1 MQYITEQQIDQIASE
16 TGRALAAEKKIRMM
30 IPAKDK
36 KDKFW
41 EGGIN
46 GHTFRFPTDTEVD
59 LPESLYTL
67 IMQNRRVLKL
77 GEAQVAE
84 FVKGSGKKVG

>member
-1 MQYITEQQIDQIASE
+1 MQYITDQQIDQLASE
-16 TGRALAAEKKIRMM
+16 TGKALQQEKKIRMM
-30 IPAKDK
+30 IPAKSS

-59 LPESLYTL
+59 LPESLCTL
-67 IMQNRRVLKL
+67 IQQNRRVLKL

-84 FVKGSGKKVG
+84 FAKGNGKKVG